1 MTGEPSGHADPG
13 TATTGT
19 KRPVRTADLADIGAQ
34 CDITG
39 GLGSVAY
46 QRLLRDDRERAG
58 S

>member
-13 TATTGT
+13 TAATGT
-19 KRPVRTADLADIGAQ
+19 KRPVRAADLADIGAQ

-46 QRLLRDDRERAG
+46 QRLLRDDRERA
-58 S
+58 